1 MNKKR
6 VLTTAVVVL
15 ALAGLIYL
23 QVRTWRKFEWSKF
36 ANATE
41 GANFLVIGL
50 GVALIFTVYYLRA
63 VRWKILLR
71 PVCQT
76 TSLRLLA
83 PNVIGFTG
91 TALLGR
97 PGEFIR
103 PYLVARREGLT
114 MASQMAVWTVERIF
128 DMGAFGLIMAV
139 NILLAESRLRELPG
153 FQHSTHKVMGIQISA
168 FMMFKL
174 AGFIILGG
182 VAVASLVAFAVH
194 KNPGRSARFFERLFT
209 PISKRLGHGVGQ
221 RVLAF
226 GEGLNTL
233 HDFKSFMQITGVSL
247 LIWVVIGLAY
257 VAVTHAYV
265 DPKLSTMTLSSTLFL
280 TAGSVAGGL
289 LQLPMVGGGSRLAT
303 ISILKNIFGVQ
314 PEIATS
320 CGMMLWLV
328 TFMSIIPVGAV
339 MAHREHV
346 SFVKLEEESIVE
358 EEKAVEE
365 TG

>member
-23 QVRTWRKFEWSKF
+23 QVRTWRRFEWRKF
-36 ANATE
+36 ADATQ
-41 GANFLVIGL
+41 GADFFFIGL

-63 VRWKILLR
+63 VRWQILLR
-71 PVCQT
+71 PVCKT

-103 PYLVARREGLT
+103 PYLIARREGLT

-128 DMGAFGLIMAV
+128 DVGAFGVIMAV
-139 NILLAESRLRELPG
+139 NIFLAESRLRELPG
-153 FQHSTHKVMGIQISA
+153 FQ
-168 FMMFKL
+168 MFRM
-174 AGFIILGG
+174 AGFILLG
-182 VAVASLVAFAVH
+182 AVAAAALVAIAIH
-194 KNPGRSARFFERLFT
+194 RNPGRSAGLSERMLS
-209 PISKRLGHGVGQ
+209 PVSRRLAHGVAL
-221 RVLAF
+221 RVHAF

-233 HDFKSFMQITGVSL
+233 HDFKSFVQISGVSL

-257 VAVTHAYV
+257 VAVTHAYA
-265 DPKLSTMTLSSTLFL
+265 DPKLSSMTLSSTLFL
-280 TAGSVAGGL
+280 TAGSVVGGL
-289 LQLPMVGGGSRLAT
+289 LQLPMVGGGSQLAT
-303 ISILKNIFGVQ
+303 ISILKNIFGVK

-328 TFMSIIPVGAV
+328 TFMSIIPVGLV
-339 MAHREHV
+339 MAHRERV
-346 SFVKLEEESIVE
+346 SFMKLEEESIVE
-358 EEKAVEE
+358 EEKAVEAIE
-365 TG
+365 

>member
-6 VLTTAVVVL
+6 FITTTVVVL

-23 QVRTWRKFEWSKF
+23 QVRTWRKFEWRKF
-36 ANATE
+36 AAATE
-41 GANFLVIGL
+41 GANYFLIGV
-50 GVALIFTVYYLRA
+50 GVALIFLAYYLRA

-71 PVCQT
+71 PVRQT
-76 TSLRLLA
+76 SSLRLLA
-83 PNVIGFTG
+83 PTVIGFTA

-103 PYLVARREGLT
+103 PYAIARREGLT

-128 DMGAFGLIMAV
+128 DVGAFGVIMAV
-139 NILLAESRLRELPG
+139 NILLAEPQLRGLPG
-153 FQHSTHKVMGIQISA
+153 FQHSTHMFLGIQMSA

-182 VAVASLVAFAVH
+182 VAVAALVAFAIH
-194 KNPGRSARFFERLFT
+194 RNPGRSAGLAERMLR
-209 PISKRLGHGVGQ
+209 PLSKKLAHGVAQ
-221 RVLAF
+221 RVHAF

-233 HDFKSFMQITGVSL
+233 HDFKSFVQLTGVSL
-247 LIWVVIGLAY
+247 LIWLVIGLAY
-257 VAVTHAYV
+257 VAVTHAYI
-265 DPKLSTMTLSSTLFL
+265 DPKLSSMTLSSTLFL

-289 LQLPMVGGGSRLAT
+289 LQLPMVGGGSQLAT
-303 ISILKNIFGVQ
+303 ISILKNIFGIQ

-328 TFMSIIPVGAV
+328 TFMSIIPIGLV
-339 MAHREHV
+339 MAHRERV
-346 SFVKLEEESIVE
+346 SFMKLEAESIVE
-358 EEKAVEE
+358 EEKAVEKI
-365 TG
+365 G